1 MMNELPPFWNI
12 MTPQDQYEY
21 SINPNIRGILAKMYS
36 DPNFVIPRGGL
47 LEGETPLPDNWNV
60 LADPEIGANDPES
73 RWYQFPEDQGLL
85 NYGTRSGD
93 GLSSEGYNIPLDYPK
108 NAPNT
113 PEHKQAYNFL
123 RFNNLGGGI

>member
-1 MMNELPPFWNI
+1 MMNELPPFWDR
-12 MTPQDQYEY
+12 MTPKHQYEY
-21 SINPNIRGILAKMYS
+21 SINPNMRESLARMYIEG
-36 DPNFVIPRGGL
+36 NMRAIPQGGL
-47 LEGETPLPDNWNV
+47 LEGEQQLPENYRN
-60 LADPEIGANDPES
+60 LNES
-73 RWYQFPEDQGLL
+73 PFYYQFPEDQGLL

-93 GLSSEGYNIPLDYPK
+93 GLSSEGYNIPLNYPK